1 MTISLRPVRKVA
13 KGIRVGLRLGS
24 ALRPHAAG
32 EAGSLAGAA
41 LLTVLVLAFRMAQ
54 PWPLKWVMDLL
65 TGHPVRIAGVEGSLE
80 LLCAAYL
87 AVSLV
92 ASLGDYGLQMAVVG
106 VVNRVVYG
114 FRHRLF
120 LHVLRLPMAF
130 HEKRE
135 VGELLTRVVPD
146 AARLRRGLA
155 GLFLRG
161 ARSVLLFAATVAV
174 LLWIDA
180 RLALVVLAGGLAAGA
195 VMLLRGGLILQ
206 AARKS
211 RKREGKL
218 ASVVEE
224 NLQSVRELQTYRT
237 ESPPDPRFEAVHG
250 KSLGSEQKLR
260 RLEAGLFLVVES
272 MLALSLC
279 AVVWL
284 GTRRVEEG
292 RLTAGHL
299 VLFISYLL
307 HLYRPFAQFARQA
320 SQSGRTLACAGRMV
334 RLAEREPD
342 IADRPGAVEAGAL
355 AGAVEFEGV
364 SVRAPRKGRGGR
376 EAVLTRVS
384 FRIEPGQRVAV
395 VGPNGAGK
403 STLLRQVLR
412 LADPDEGR
420 VLLDGRDAR
429 DYTLASLRGQVSA
442 VYQEAA
448 LLGMSVRDNISIG
461 RAGAAAAEVER
472 AAERSGLAGLVQGL
486 PDRYDTVV
494 RRQGRLFSGGERQ
507 RLALARA
514 ILRDGRIWLLDEPTG
529 GLDAAAA
536 AQLEETLLEATRGRT
551 ALWVTHELGIAGKL
565 DRVLFMEKGKVRF
578 FGTPE
583 EYERWFRAE
592 RGGEVPLG
600 NPGAKP

>member
-1 MTISLRPVRKVA
+1 MTMQLRALHKLA
-13 KGIRVGLRLGS
+13 KSFRLGRRL
-24 ALRPHAAG
+24 AAELRPHAGG
-32 EAGSLAGAA
+32 ESGALAASI
-41 LLTVLVLAFRMAQ
+41 LLTVLVLSLRMAQ

-65 TGHPVRIAGVEGSLE
+65 TGQGVRIAGLEGSLE
-80 LLCAAYL
+80 LFVAAYL
-87 AVSLV
+87 AASL
-92 ASLGDYGLQMAVVG
+92 AAALGDYGLQMTLVG

-114 FRHRLF
+114 FRRRLF
-120 LHVLRLPMAF
+120 HHVLRLPMAF
-130 HEKRE
+130 HEKKE

-146 AARLRRGLA
+146 IARLRRGLA

-161 ARSVLLFAATVAV
+161 ARSILLFGSTVAV
-174 LLWIDA
+174 LVWID
-180 RLALVVLAGGLAAGA
+180 LALAAVVLAGGLAAGGI
-195 VMLLRGGLILQ
+195 MLFRGRLILR
-206 AARKS
+206 AARKG

-224 NLQSVRELQTYRT
+224 NLQSIRELQTYRT
-237 ESPPDPRFEAVHG
+237 ECPPDPRFEKQHE

-260 RLEAGLFLVVES
+260 RLEAGLFLMVES

-284 GTRRVEEG
+284 GTLRVEEG

-307 HLYRPFAQFARQA
+307 NLYRPLTQFARQA
-320 SQSGRTLACAGRMV
+320 SQSGRTLACAE
-334 RLAEREPD
+334 RLLRLVEREPE
-342 IADRPGAVEAGAL
+342 IADRPGAVDAGAL

-364 SVRAPRKGRGGR
+364 SVHAPRRRRGGR
-376 EAVLTRVS
+376 EAVLQDVS
-384 FRIEPGQRVAV
+384 FRLEAGQRVAV

-403 STLLRQVLR
+403 STVLRQVLR
-412 LADPDEGR
+412 LADPNEGR

-429 DYTLASLRGQVSA
+429 DYTLGSLRGQVSA

-448 LLGMSVRDNISIG
+448 LLGLSVGENIAIG
-461 RAGAAAAEVER
+461 RAGATLAEIER
-472 AAERSGLAGLVQGL
+472 AAEKSGLVSLVAGL

-514 ILRDGRIWLLDEPTG
+514 VLRDGRIWLLDEPTG
-529 GLDAAAA
+529 GLDAAAS

-551 ALWVTHELGIAGKL
+551 TLWVTHELAIAGKL
-565 DRVLFMEKGKVRF
+565 DRVLFLDQGKVRF
-578 FGTPE
+578 FGPPE
-583 EYERWFRAE
+583 GFERWFRAE

-600 NPGAKP
+600 KAGETP